1 MRLVMARSCQRELR
15 RDLTTFV
22 DNQNEVTEEWADE
35 QLSEKMKDLMKRF
48 PELSSVS
55 DKVAAHLRRGRAYK
69 ASIIAAAAIHDVR
82 ERNLQS
88 KPPKK
93 IF

>member
-1 MRLVMARSCQRELR
+1 
-15 RDLTTFV
+15 
-22 DNQNEVTEEWADE
+22 
-35 QLSEKMKDLMKRF
+35 MKRF